1 MSSITIKRSRKTSRR
16 KRASFLIGPWG
27 SFPKAVAQLDCLKRH
42 NCDFRKEP
50 PRAVSFSR
58 SNAMVSYCESL
69 PMKLREACFAHL
81 IILRSVVPQVRCHGL
96 LEVPISSFSGASMRV
111 ASSEHLP
118 GFPPGLMYCR

>member
-96 LEVPISSFSGASMRV
+96 LEARSAPLAEHQCAF

-118 GFPPGLMYCR
+118 GFPPSLM